1 MTTAQLP
8 DLVQVYKALGHPAR
22 IRILAMLRTGELCAC
37 QITAVL
43 ALAPSTVS
51 AHLAELR
58 RAGLIAQRKE
68 GRWVH
73 CRVAERED
81 AGEIGAWLWQR
92 IKRDPQIRRDAGA
105 VKQLRAVPVDEL
117 CRVDLD
123 LTRLAI
129 ARGTRTPRGD
139 DAMMSERAR

>member
-1 MTTAQLP
+1 MTAARLP
-8 DLVQVYKALGHPAR
+8 DLVQAYKALGHPTR
-22 IRILAMLRTGELCAC
+22 IRILAMLRPGELCAC

-58 RAGLIAQRKE
+58 RAGLIAERKE

-73 CRVAERED
+73 YRLAEGEHAD
-81 AGEIGAWLWQR
+81 EIGERLWPR
-92 IKRDPQIRRDAGA
+92 IMRDPQVRRDTST
-105 VKQLRAVPVDEL
+105 VKRLRAVPVEEL

-123 LTRLAI
+123 LNRLTR
-129 ARGTRTPRGD
+129 PRG
-139 DAMMSERAR
+139 AERSGGVEASRRRR

>member
-1 MTTAQLP
+1 MTAVQLP
-8 DLVQVYKALGHPAR
+8 DLVQVYRALGHPAR
-22 IRILAMLRTGELCAC
+22 IRILAMLRAGELCAC

-58 RAGLIAQRKE
+58 RAGLIAERKE

-73 CRVAERED
+73 YRLTEGED
-81 AGEIGAWLWQR
+81 ASEIGERLWPR
-92 IKRDPQIRRDAGA
+92 IMRDPQVRRDASA
-105 VKQLRAVPVDEL
+105 VRLLRAVPVAEL

-123 LTRLAI
+123 LARLTRR
-129 ARGTRTPRGD
+129 RG
-139 DAMMSERAR
+139 S

>member
-1 MTTAQLP
+1 MTAAQLP
-8 DLVQVYKALGHPAR
+8 ELVQVYKALGHPAR

-58 RAGLIAQRKE
+58 RAGLIAERKE

-73 CRVAERED
+73 YRAAERGD
-81 AGEIGAWLWQR
+81 AGEIGEWLWQR
-92 IKRDPQIRRDAGA
+92 IKRDPQVRRDAST

-117 CRVDLD
+117 CRVELD
-123 LTRLAI
+123 LTRLAVS
-129 ARGTRTPRGD
+129 RGT
-139 DAMMSERAR
+139 

>member
-1 MTTAQLP
+1 MTTARLP
-8 DLVQVYKALGHPAR
+8 DLVQAYKALGHPAR

-58 RAGLIAQRKE
+58 RSGFVTERKE

-73 CRVAERED
+73 YRAGED
-81 AGEIGAWLWQR
+81 AEIGERLWQQ
-92 IKRDPQIRRDAGA
+92 IKGDPQIRRDAST
-105 VKQLRAVPVDEL
+105 VQQLRAVPVEEL
-117 CRVDLD
+117 CRADRDLAR
-123 LTRLAI
+123 LTV
-129 ARGTRTPRGD
+129 ARG
-139 DAMMSERAR
+139 S